1 MAAHSMA
8 ALSYKELAS
17 PLSLTT
23 LTQCSVSG
31 SAPPACCF
39 AYAPA
44 TGRLGDASV
53 SGSTTR
59 SVLWGSGDAKRDAC
73 VWGSASSFGGQG
85 FKNGEG
91 SVVAKANP
99 LDEMQ
104 GYVEKELR
112 SYTSEL
118 HKRTVAGDDSLD
130 SSSFNQVCVNSGAI
144 WMHCAL
150 IVVLFICVL
159 EFQHVEW
166 EHWVLSMGSK
176 LLGNLLKKVL
186 VRQCIYSHE
195 FRNE

>member
-8 ALSYKELAS
+8 ALSHKELAS

-23 LTQCSVSG
+23 LTQCSVSVC
-31 SAPPACCF
+31 APPACCF

-44 TGRLGDASV
+44 TGRLGGDASV

-59 SVLWGSGDAKRDAC
+59 SVLWGSGDARRDGC
-73 VWGSASSFGGQG
+73 VWGLGASFGGQG

-130 SSSFNQVCVNSGAI
+130 SSPFTQVCVNSGTI
-144 WMHCAL
+144 WMHSAL
-150 IVVLFICVL
+150 TVVLSSVCWNF
-159 EFQHVEW
+159 
-166 EHWVLSMGSK
+166 SM
-176 LLGNLLKKVL
+176 
-186 VRQCIYSHE
+186 
-195 FRNE
+195 